1 MPVKRKRYLG
11 ATLASVLGCALLS
24 APVMAL
30 NSGATGAGRQEP
42 AAHSAPRVMNAVNGE
57 WRLCPYSGT
66 HPELGQGHANDA
78 VGHLQCVLN
87 QVYGYTSV
95 SIDKIFGP
103 ATRAAVV
110 DFQQSVG
117 LTADGFVGPRTW
129 AALHP

>member
-1 MPVKRKRYLG
+1 MTVKRRRYLG
-11 ATLASVLGCALLS
+11 AVLASLLGCALLS
-24 APVMAL
+24 APVTAL
-30 NSGATGAGRQEP
+30 GSGPDGPGRQE
-42 AAHSAPRVMNAVNGE
+42 SATHTAPHVMNAVNGE
-57 WRLCPYSGT
+57 WRLCAYTGG
-66 HPELGQGHANDA
+66 HPELGEGHANDA

-95 SIDKIFGP
+95 VADKIFGST
-103 ATRAAVV
+103 TRAAVV